1 MKVSKEELIK
11 IARLSDLN
19 IEEDKIDNY
28 LANLDDILNFAD
40 VIDKAPI
47 DDLDITISSNQ
58 NVNAFRKDEII
69 DFDNKEGL
77 LSNSKEVERNMFK
90 IPKVIN

>member
-11 IARLSDLN
+11 IAKLSDLN

-28 LANLDDILNFAD
+28 LANLEDILNFAQ
-40 VIDKAPI
+40 VIDKAPTE
-47 DDLDITISSNQ
+47 DLDITISSNQ

-90 IPKVIN
+90 IPRVIN